1 MKPMSDLVCVV
12 LVVPA
17 AAEPRL
23 VDWLMEQP
31 GKAIEF
37 AVHRVAARGPLVQL
51 AGIEERVQG
60 YAERVEVKLVLA
72 REHSAALIAALKA
85 LLAGT
90 DGGLWVQPVEQLE
103 AFA

>member
-1 MKPMSDLVCVV
+1 MSMSDWVCVV

-17 AAEPRL
+17 ATEPRL

-31 GKAIEF
+31 GEAIEF
-37 AVHRVAARGPLVQL
+37 AVHRVAARGPLVRL

-60 YAERVEVKLVLA
+60 FAERVEVKLVLTRA
-72 REHSAALIAALKA
+72 RSELLILELRT
-85 LLAGT
+85 LLAGI

>member
-31 GKAIEF
+31 GEAIEF

-51 AGIEERVQG
+51 AGI
-60 YAERVEVKLVLA
+60 
-72 REHSAALIAALKA
+72 
-85 LLAGT
+85 
-90 DGGLWVQPVEQLE
+90 
-103 AFA
+103 